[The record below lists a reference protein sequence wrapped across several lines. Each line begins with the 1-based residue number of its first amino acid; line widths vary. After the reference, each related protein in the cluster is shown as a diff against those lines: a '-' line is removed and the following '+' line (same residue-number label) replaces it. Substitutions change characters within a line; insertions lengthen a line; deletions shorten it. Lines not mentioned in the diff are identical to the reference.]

1 MRGIGGTVLTGDG
14 VKIDPH
20 MIPWWKEVCYSVHW
34 HGQKLSVRLTNEA
47 VKVTADGKNSG
58 EISLTLCGEE
68 RKLAPGQEMQKYLIE
83 RA

>member
-1 MRGIGGTVLTGDG
+1 MEAEHDMATLMSMSNGYMGVRG
-14 VKIDPH
+14 
-20 MIPWWKEVCYSVHW
+20 S
-34 HGQKLSVRLTNEA
+34 LTNEA